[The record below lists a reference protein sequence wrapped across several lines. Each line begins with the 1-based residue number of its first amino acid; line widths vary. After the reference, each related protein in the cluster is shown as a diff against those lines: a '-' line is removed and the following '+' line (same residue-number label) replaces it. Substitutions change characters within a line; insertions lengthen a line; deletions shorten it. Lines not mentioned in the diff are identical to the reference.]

1 MSEANDKANDK
12 ASPIDGLV
20 MSTNSSCLGE
30 LIEKPATLEEWKEK
44 AEKLWQLLDD
54 IDTYG
59 DMYTFAV
66 FRPQPEING
75 YFKAVNKKAAQ
86 RHDILQSDGYKLF
99 NT

>member
-1 MSEANDKANDK
+1 MSETNEK

-20 MSTNSSCLGE
+20 MCTNSSCLGE

-59 DMYTFAV
+59 DMYK
-66 FRPQPEING
+66 PEING